1 MYLVNKILHLVTV
14 HQINANIL
22 NDTKHSTINHT
33 DKVMLKHRNELVL
46 HQIKSNKNNYSFS
59 VKTDVR
65 PKGKLFCVY
74 FCLTR
79 KCLSM
84 EIKFLHKIK

>member
-46 HQIKSNKNNYSFS
+46 HQIKSNQIKIITVFQLKQMLDLKANYFAFIF
-59 VKTDVR
+59 V
-65 PKGKLFCVY
+65 
-74 FCLTR
+74 
-79 KCLSM
+79 
-84 EIKFLHKIK
+84 